1 MTIRIRTRG
10 LEMYER
16 KRLLPLRDAIVLH
29 LEPLSSRA
37 NPYIMPDSTCQ
48 EAMSERLSASR
59 GNLSRVM
66 NELKDEGYLE
76 ETRAHVPIGKLRRK
90 TYVLT
95 EVGMREARYLRG
107 LTGEREIRY
116 KNEKGEIVK
125 VKLSDIPKDIRDGSS
140 LLDVALN
147 VHRGLFDKLSYI
159 DGQREKAPFVSIES
173 QRPRIFYFFGRAK
186 ELKTAERWLGSKKAR
201 ILEVKG
207 VAGIGKTAL
216 LATAF
221 EQFKEKTNTIW
232 LDLDEHTTIET
243 LLDEFA
249 AFFRLLGKEEL
260 HRYLKSQEG
269 TRAEGT
275 LDAVVDDRRKGEMKS
290 EEEKQRGEVLYI
302 LDKGLDELDA
312 VVVMDGCERIDDDL
326 AGFIDKLLRG
336 FQSPGGAKLILAG
349 REMTKFPELADLK
362 KRGVASAVS
371 LDVLDPE
378 SSRKILQLK
387 GVETWRL
394 EEAIEQTGGLP
405 AFLDLMGPESESQA
419 TNIKTYLEEE
429 VLGQLD
435 PNEERVLKI
444 ISVFDTPVHSDA
456 FFQWKRM
463 KFGAIR
469 SLVEKSLLTEVSPMV
484 YTTHDIVRELLKDR
498 LSPKTK
504 KDYHKKA
511 AAHYLEIRD
520 IEDILRGSSHLI
532 EAGQL
537 DEAAKHMIESGRS
550 MIAKGHHRD
559 VYRLLQRLDRVKRFS
574 RVPELAFLKAEC
586 LNIQGARDNA
596 IDEYNNSL
604 LFGEEEEDLSIISI
618 SLRKISEIQMWRG
631 SLENVKESLERSASI
646 AESLKDLKG
655 LASSYYDISAL
666 LRIESDFKASEKYVD
681 KCLKAARK
689 SGSKTEIAKAYRAKG
704 SIKGFIGSR
713 DESIKA
719 KQMAVDFAEESD
731 DLALLSYC
739 YGSLASEYYSDKQ
752 FDEALNLNLK
762 ALDSARN
769 SGDAGAIAWSL
780 SDLASIYISKEEYD
794 TATGCID
801 EAVEIY
807 QRLQEHRLLAQIYI
821 QYGYVYEDRNW
832 DKAKKYLKKGLDL
845 INEFGN
851 LAHIC
856 EYYINVGWLYRWR
869 GEEEGQTYIEKAEDL
884 VAKIEDP
891 KLRERLESQIQA
903 ALADTPKGE

>member
-1 MTIRIRTRG
+1 
-10 LEMYER
+10 MYER

-116 KNEKGEIVK
+116 KNEKGELVE

-147 VHRGLFDKLSYI
+147 VHRGVFDKLAYI

-173 QRPRIFYFFGRAK
+173 QRPRIFHFFGREK

-207 VAGIGKTAL
+207 VAGIGKTAFV
-216 LATAF
+216 ATAF
-221 EQFKEKTNTIW
+221 KQFKEKTNTIW

-243 LLDEFA
+243 LLTEIA
-249 AFFRLLGKEEL
+249 AFFRLMGKEKL

-326 AGFIDKLLRG
+326 AGFIGKLLRG
-336 FQSPGGAKLILAG
+336 FQSRGGAKLILAG

-371 LDVLDPE
+371 LDVLDSE

-405 AFLDLMGPESESQA
+405 AFLDLMGPESESHA
-419 TNIKTYLEEE
+419 TNIETYLEEE

-435 PNEERVLKI
+435 RNEERVLKI

-469 SLVEKSLLTEVSPMV
+469 SLVERSLLREVSPMI
-484 YTTHDIVRELLKDR
+484 YTTHDIVRELVKDR

-504 KDYHKKA
+504 KDHHKRA
-511 AAHYLEIRD
+511 AAYYLELGD

-537 DEAAKHMIESGRS
+537 DEAARHMTESGRS
-550 MIAKGHHRD
+550 MIAKGHHR
-559 VYRLLQRLDRVKRFS
+559 VAYRLLQRLDKVKRFS

-604 LFGEEEEDLSIISI
+604 LFGEEEEDLSIVSI

-631 SLENVKESLERSASI
+631 DLENVRESLDRSASI
-646 AESLKDLKG
+646 AENLKDLKG

-666 LRIESDFKASEKYVD
+666 LRMESDFKASEKYVD

-689 SGSKTEIAKAYRAKG
+689 SGSRTEIAKAYKALGAVKG
-704 SIKGFIGSR
+704 YTGTKS
-713 DESIKA
+713 ESIEIR
-719 KQMAVDFAEESD
+719 QMALDFAKETD
-731 DLALLSYC
+731 DLALLSNC
-739 YGSLASEYYSDKQ
+739 YSNLAWEYYDDDQ
-752 FDEALNLNLK
+752 CDK
-762 ALDSARN
+762 ALDLDQKALDAARDAGN
-769 SGDAGAIAWSL
+769 AGAIAWTL
-780 SDLASIYISKEEYD
+780 ADLASVYISKEEYD
-794 TATGCID
+794 TAVKCID
-801 EAVEIY
+801 EAVDIY
-807 QRLQEHRLLAQIYI
+807 HQLQEHRLLAQIYI
-821 QYGYVYEDRNW
+821 QYGYVYEEEDWGR
-832 DKAKKYLKKGLDL
+832 AKKYLKKGLDL
-845 INEFGN
+845 INKFGN
-851 LAHIC
+851 QAQIC
-856 EYYINVGWLYRWR
+856 EYRINVGHMYKWR
-869 GEEEGQTYIEKAEDL
+869 GDEKEGLTYIDEAKGL
-884 VAKIEDP
+884 LAKIEDS
-891 KLRERLESQIQA
+891 KLRERLESKIKA
-903 ALADTPKGE
+903 ALDDAPKDS

>member
-1 MTIRIRTRG
+1 
-10 LEMYER
+10 MYER

-66 NELKDEGYLE
+66 NELKGEGYLE

-116 KNEKGEIVK
+116 KNEKGVMVE

-147 VHRGLFDKLSYI
+147 VHRGVFDKLAYI
-159 DGQREKAPFVSIES
+159 GGQREKAPFVSIES
-173 QRPRIFYFFGRAK
+173 QRPRIFYFFGREK
-186 ELKTAERWLGSKKAR
+186 ELKTVERWLGSKKAR
-201 ILEVKG
+201 VLEVKG
-207 VAGIGKTAL
+207 VAGIGKTSLVA
-216 LATAF
+216 AAF
-221 EQFKEKTNTIW
+221 KQFKEKTNTIW

-260 HRYLKSQEG
+260 HRYLRSQEG

-290 EEEKQRGEVLYI
+290 EEEKQMGEVLYI
-302 LDKGLDELDA
+302 LDKGLDEVDA
-312 VVVMDGCERIDDDL
+312 VVVMDGCERVDDDL
-326 AGFIDKLLRG
+326 AGFISSLLRG
-336 FQSPGGAKLILAG
+336 FLSRGGAKLVLAG

-362 KRGVASAVS
+362 KRGVASAMS
-371 LDVLDPE
+371 LDVLDSE

-394 EEAIEQTGGLP
+394 EEVIEQTGGLP
-405 AFLDLMGPESESQA
+405 AFLDLMGPESESKA
-419 TNIKTYLEEE
+419 TNIEAYLEEE
-429 VLGQLD
+429 ILGQLD
-435 PNEERVLKI
+435 RNEERVLNI

-463 KFGAIR
+463 NFGAIR
-469 SLVEKSLLTEVSPMV
+469 SLVERSLLMEVSPMV

-498 LSPKTK
+498 LSAKTK
-504 KDYHKKA
+504 KGYHKKA
-511 AAHYLEIRD
+511 AAYYLELRD

-537 DEAAKHMIESGRS
+537 DEAVRHLTESGRS

-559 VYRLLQRLDRVKRFS
+559 VHRLLQRLDKVKRFS

-586 LNIQGARDNA
+586 LNIQGAWDYA

-604 LFGEEEEDLSIISI
+604 LFGEEEEDLSMVSI

-631 SLENVKESLERSASI
+631 SLENVRESLERSARI

-666 LRIESDFKASEKYVD
+666 LRMESDFKASEKYVE
-681 KCLKAARK
+681 KCLKAAKR
-689 SGSKTEIAKAYRAKG
+689 SGSKTEIAKAFKALGAVKG
-704 SIKGFIGSR
+704 YTGTKE
-713 DESIKA
+713 ESIEVRQK
-719 KQMAVDFAEESD
+719 AVDFAQETD
-731 DLALLSYC
+731 DLALLSDC
-739 YGSLASEYYSDKQ
+739 YGNLGWEYYDDRQYDK
-752 FDEALNLNLK
+752 ALELDHK
-762 ALDSARN
+762 ALDLARSAGN
-769 SGDAGAIAWSL
+769 AGSIAWSL
-780 SDLASIYISKEEYD
+780 AELASVYISVEDYGTAVEY
-794 TATGCID
+794 IE
-801 EAVEIY
+801 EAVDIY
-807 QRLQEHRLLAQIYI
+807 QQLQEHRLLALIYI
-821 QYGYVYEDRNW
+821 QYGYVYEDENW
-832 DKAKKYLKKGLDL
+832 DKAKEYLNKGLNL
-845 INEFGN
+845 INECGN
-851 LAHIC
+851 MAQIC
-856 EYYINVGWLYRWR
+856 NYYINVGHFYMWR
-869 GEEEGQTYIEKAEDL
+869 GDEEGMPFIDKAKAILEN
-884 VAKIEDP
+884 IEDQV
-891 KLRERLESQIQA
+891 LRDRLESKIQT
-903 ALADTPKGE
+903 ALNDVPKGE